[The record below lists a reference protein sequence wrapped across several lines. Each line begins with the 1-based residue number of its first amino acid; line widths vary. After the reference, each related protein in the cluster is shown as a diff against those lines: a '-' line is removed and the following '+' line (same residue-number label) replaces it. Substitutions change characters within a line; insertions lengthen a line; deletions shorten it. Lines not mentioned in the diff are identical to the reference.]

1 MFQNVLVQLTH
12 LYGEL
17 EVGERTYNL
26 KVERERAQLV
36 SVILRWTPKV
46 LCGARTVL
54 VQQKAD
60 KCL

>member
-36 SVILRWTPKV
+36 SVILRWTDRKSV
-46 LCGARTVL
+46 V
-54 VQQKAD
+54 
-60 KCL
+60 